1 LTAQGLA
8 PPRDTMGSGASAKN
22 RPAAAPRDA
31 SSGVGDPLDLSEFIA
46 AVQVRG
52 PRCTIAKVVAALP
65 PERVQRLEAA
75 MALDTET
82 MPNTAIS
89 TVLTNWLTA
98 NPVGALTRIG
108 SETVGRHRNRHCA
121 CQKD

>member
-1 LTAQGLA
+1 MAQVDRG
-8 PPRDTMGSGASAKN
+8 GSAT
-22 RPAAAPRDA
+22 
-31 SSGVGDPLDLSEFIA
+31 LDLSEFIA